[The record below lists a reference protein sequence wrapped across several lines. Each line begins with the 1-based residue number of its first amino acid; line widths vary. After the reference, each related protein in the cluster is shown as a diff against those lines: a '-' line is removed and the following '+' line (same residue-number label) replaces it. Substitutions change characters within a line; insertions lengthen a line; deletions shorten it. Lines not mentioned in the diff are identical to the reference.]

1 MKHNLPYLL
10 NLPPFLL
17 KDIDENKISFTHKAW
32 IIIFGKFISFVLN
45 RTNGKFFCYFIN
57 LFFRKDGKIYFD
69 GNNYF
74 KESKNFQRIYYPN
87 KRILRIVK
95 DTKKHLNSIYKSYC
109 LDKITFQENDLF
121 IDCGANIG
129 EVYLSL
135 LINNVLCDYIAF
147 EPDPESFD
155 SLEKNILN
163 QEENLY
169 QTALSNS
176 DGTVKFFL
184 DSDGANSSIVGFGKK
199 EYIETKAI
207 KLDNFIN
214 NRKIKLFKIEAEGH
228 EPEVLLGS
236 LKSLENVEYISID
249 FGAERGIEQEMT
261 IVKAN
266 NILYE
271 NNFKLVDFSEYRFIG
286 LYKNNSSDES
296 K

>member
-1 MKHNLPYLL
+1 MKHNLPYLV

-17 KDIDENKISFTHKAW
+17 KDIDENKISLIQKIW

-45 RTNGKFFCYFIN
+45 RTNGKLFCYFLN
-57 LFFRKDGKIYFD
+57 LFFSKDGKIYFD
-69 GNNYF
+69 GNSYF

-95 DTKKHLNSIYKSYC
+95 DTDKHLNSIYKSYC
-109 LDKITFQENDLF
+109 LDKIVFQENDLF

-155 SLEKNILN
+155 SLEKNIFE
-163 QEENLY
+163 QKENLY

-176 DGTVKFFL
+176 NGTVKFFI
-184 DSDGANSSIVGFGKK
+184 DSDGGNSSIVGFGKK
-199 EYIETKAI
+199 EYIETQAI
-207 KLDNFIN
+207 ELDNFIN
-214 NRKIKLFKIEAEGH
+214 NRQIKLFKVEAEGH

-236 LKSLENVEYISID
+236 LKNLKNIEYISID
-249 FGAERGIEQEMT
+249 FGAERGTEQEMT

-271 NNFKLVDFSEYRFIG
+271 NNFKLVDFSDYRFIG
-286 LYKNNSSDES
+286 LYKNNLSDEP